1 MYEQIEVLMKL
12 IDEKVNMIVM
22 GNFNASVK
30 EQHNTK
36 KIVWENLVLDVKMKG
51 TK

>member
-12 IDEKVNMIVM
+12 IDEKANMIVM

-36 KIVWENLVLDVKMKG
+36 KLSGKIWSWMSK
-51 TK
+51 